1 MQGRQSHMQSHS
13 VSTIIHTRQY
23 MEETE
28 LQLKEHVVTVGVPF
42 KDEIMSKVKAL
53 KLIDQKTLVA
63 AVN

>member
-1 MQGRQSHMQSHS
+1 MQSHS

-28 LQLKEHVVTVGVPF
+28 LQFKEHEVTVGVPF

-53 KLIDQKTLVA
+53 KLIDQKTLAA